1 MVWWRHII
9 IALMAVSSGLVSAS
23 VMAQLVA
30 SDEAIASQHAP
41 VESSAS
47 TVPANQS
54 VHAGKSKEQL
64 LAELK
69 DVYSPAA
76 PAWWP
81 PAPGWWIALL
91 LFVAMLVV
99 CIQWIR
105 RKRRFR
111 RENNWK
117 KTAIQQHLQL
127 CDLARAG
134 NVPATSVIAEASVL
148 IRRVSLTQLPRE
160 QTASL
165 TDDQWLAV
173 LDEIGQ
179 TNEYSQGAGRLLT
192 RHPYMRPQDI
202 DRSELDALLKLL
214 KTTIDCAP
222 NTLFAN
228 NSHQETTVSRRT
240 GVAYF

>member
-1 MVWWRHII
+1 M
-9 IALMAVSSGLVSAS
+9 
-23 VMAQLVA
+23 
-30 SDEAIASQHAP
+30 
-41 VESSAS
+41 
-47 TVPANQS
+47 
-54 VHAGKSKEQL
+54 
-64 LAELK
+64 
-69 DVYSPAA
+69 
-76 PAWWP
+76 
-81 PAPGWWIALL
+81 
-91 LFVAMLVV
+91 
-99 CIQWIR
+99 
-105 RKRRFR
+105 
-111 RENNWK
+111 
-117 KTAIQQHLQL
+117 
-127 CDLARAG
+127 
-134 NVPATSVIAEASVL
+134 L